1 MLVRLYIYIYYE
13 ERLIPFF
20 LFSAELMIK
29 EIFDKL
35 RRSDKMVKMKHTG
48 EAPGGIS
55 QQQLPDQTMR
65 WLQTILQLM
74 NYRFIRFLKYSPLSS
89 GLLHYIRY
97 SVSYLE
103 NRQCYQTLES
113 FAVNVI
119 HMQID
124 VKLLRS
130 LDDPHREKPIWF
142 AESEM
147 LARLAVCTISR
158 LIKTRGQADIKT
170 DQIYRV
176 LSSLYEYRLEWS
188 PEAISY
194 FPAAVRSFYE
204 TSNHN
209 APPRQPVTPQKVQ
222 QSLSTNKA
230 ITTYLLQGSPEAE
243 NLAVQF
249 FSNLENQSS
258 LLCSILVIAITRNS
272 AECFQM
278 AAVRKLLLLIVPSR
292 MATCTIDMVD
302 FVLTI
307 DAPSNTEFVSCPLLN
322 IHPNNSHS

>member
-1 MLVRLYIYIYYE
+1 
-13 ERLIPFF
+13 
-20 LFSAELMIK
+20 MIK

-35 RRSDKMVKMKHTG
+35 RRCDKMVKLKHTG
-48 EAPGGIS
+48 ESP
-55 QQQLPDQTMR
+55 QHLPDQTMR

-89 GLLHYIRY
+89 GLLHQIRY
-97 SVSYLE
+97 SISFLE
-103 NRQCYQTLES
+103 NRQCYHTLEA
-113 FAVNVI
+113 FAINVI

-188 PEAISY
+188 PEAIRY

-204 TSNHN
+204 QANTT
-209 APPRQPVTPQKVQ
+209 APLRQPVTPPKVQ
-222 QSLSTNKA
+222 HMLSTNKA

-243 NLAVQF
+243 HMAVQF
-249 FSNLENQSS
+249 FSNVENQSS
-258 LLCSILVIAITRNS
+258 LLCAIWVVAITRNS
-272 AECFQM
+272 VECFQM
-278 AAVRKLLLLIVPSR
+278 AAVRRLLMLIAPSR
-292 MATCTIDMVD
+292 MATCTIDLID
-302 FVLTI
+302 FILTI
-307 DAPSNTEFVSCPLLN
+307 DAPANTEFVSEPAGTRRIVKYSYMMLFRCILYWTLSFGN
-322 IHPNNSHS
+322 TNGSTLTTSFLH